1 MVSEALKP
9 NVQDLQQDVI
19 ELLKNISSLMGRANT
34 ALGSDSAGKKYG
46 EFQQEISDVAI
57 NVKDLALLWTC
68 WLAGLLLET
77 NGRERSPI
85 ISRLNSSNGAIW
97 NRHDFPEQTVIEIR
111 PEQRINKIDTPIL
124 GSVSSLLDFSTQ
136 RITELKI
143 RGYEDARRCLEP
155 IIQTFKTVQ
164 AQRQSLDLLVNS
176 TSQLL
181 NDPPL

>member
-1 MVSEALKP
+1 M
-9 NVQDLQQDVI
+9 
-19 ELLKNISSLMGRANT
+19 
-34 ALGSDSAGKKYG
+34 
-46 EFQQEISDVAI
+46 
-57 NVKDLALLWTC
+57 
-68 WLAGLLLET
+68 ET

-97 NRHDFPEQTVIEIR
+97 NRHDFPEQTAIEIR